1 MNFEFLI
8 LNLRHIQFLLYGML
22 LMFVIYSCKSAPT
35 TLPAKLDLSEERQ
48 LVEEMKN
55 LDPDQKTVILQ
66 AFDKADTY
74 SESIRIYARELEVKV
89 EKLEKEVAIERE
101 DARAY
106 RLWRNWIIGVCLAVV
121 FGTILWQFKD
131 SILLIARKAII
142 PL

>member
-8 LNLRHIQFLLYGML
+8 LNLRHIQFIFYGML
-22 LMFVIYSCKSAPT
+22 LMFVFYSCKSAPT

-106 RLWRNWIIGVCLAVV
+106 RLWRNWIIGVCLAVF